1 MKIFMNKY
9 KTTKI
14 LSLLAMLTI
23 GIYAC
28 SDKFLEIGPQ
38 NSLSQSTLGNEAGLN
53 AAVISAY
60 SLLDGWNADWG
71 VGPWGGQQSN
81 WGFGDVM
88 SDDANKGTEPTDGVE
103 WETLEMMTWSPLEG
117 LFNAKFIMD
126 YEGISRANAAINLA
140 KNTEGISE
148 EVKAQAIA
156 EATFLRGYFYFDLYK
171 MFKHVPYYTE
181 EDVDFKKPNTNESG
195 EYVDIIGNIKADLQ
209 AAADVLPWTNSQP
222 GRATKG
228 AALGFLGKVQLWNK
242 EYAAAKAS
250 FDEVVNS
257 GVFAL
262 QDCYRSLW
270 TYEGENGS
278 GGKRESI
285 FAYQASIQ
293 DGSDDAQNA
302 NFPDR
307 LTYAHAGS
315 PFGCCGFR
323 QPSQAFVNAF
333 RVDANGL
340 PDFDN
345 LYVGQLDTDT
355 EPVDPRLD
363 FIVAR
368 VGVPVLD
375 WDIPYSLSWV
385 RSPSYGGEFSN
396 KKIMYGQGD
405 PKNAVS
411 WVPTQLSGINVHL
424 LRYAD
429 LLLMLAEAEVEAGTL
444 ARATEL
450 VNMVRERAGNC
461 AQGPTGTIWV
471 ENIDDPSIAWAD
483 YEIGLY
489 PTFADKDYATKAIR
503 WERRLELGME
513 GHRFFDLRR
522 WGIAKQTLDEYV
534 AFEIAYRAQYS
545 KYVANG
551 GYQSPKHD
559 LYPLPQTQIDLSA
572 VAGVPQIKQNPGY

>member
-1 MKIFMNKY
+1 MKKY
-9 KTTKI
+9 VTIKI
-14 LSLLAMLTI
+14 LALLAILSV

-38 NSLSQSTLGNEAGLN
+38 NSLSQSTLGSAAGLN

-81 WGFGDVM
+81 WGFGDIM
-88 SDDANKGTEPTDGVE
+88 SDDANKGTESTDGVE
-103 WETLEMMTWSPLEG
+103 WETLETFTWSPLEG
-117 LFNAKFIMD
+117 LFNAKFTMD

-140 KNTEGISE
+140 KNVEGVSE
-148 EVKAQAIA
+148 EAKNQAIA
-156 EATFLRGYFYFDLYK
+156 EARFLRGVYYLDLYK

-181 EDVDFKKPNTNESG
+181 EDLDFKKPNTNEAG
-195 EYVDIIGNIKADLQ
+195 EFIDIIDNIKADFQ
-209 AAADVLPWTNSQP
+209 AAADVLPLTQSEA

-228 AALGFLGKVQLWNK
+228 AALAYLGKAQLYNK

-250 FDEVVNS
+250 FDQVVNS
-257 GVFAL
+257 NIYAL

-270 TYEGENGS
+270 TYDGENGS

-285 FAYQASIQ
+285 FAYQASIN
-293 DGSDDAQNA
+293 DGAGDAENS
-302 NFPDR
+302 NFGDR
-307 LTYAHAGS
+307 LTYPHAGS

-323 QPSQAFVNAF
+323 QPSQAFVNSF

-340 PDFDN
+340 PDFNN
-345 LYVGQLDTDT
+345 LYVGKLANTD
-355 EPVDPRLD
+355 PVDPRLD
-363 FIVAR
+363 FVVAR

-375 WDIPYSLSWV
+375 WDIPYSLDWV

-405 PKNAVS
+405 PKSAVS
-411 WVPTQLSGINVHL
+411 WTNTQLSGINVHL
-424 LRYAD
+424 MRYAD
-429 LLLMLAEAEVEAGTL
+429 VLLMLAEAEVEAGTL
-444 ARATEL
+444 DRAREL
-450 VNMVRERAGNC
+450 VNMVRARAGNC

-471 ENIDDPSIAWAD
+471 NDIDDAGITWAN
-483 YEIGLY
+483 YEVGLY
-489 PTFADKDYATKAIR
+489 ASFPDKAYATKAIQ

-522 WGIAKQTLDEYV
+522 WGIAKETMDAY
-534 AFEIAYRAQYS
+534 IAYEKNYRPHYN
-545 KYVANG
+545 KYA
-551 GYQSPKHD
+551 GYTSPKHD
-559 LYPLPQTQIDLSA
+559 LYPLPQNQIDLSA
-572 VAGVPQIKQNPGY
+572 VDGVPQLKQNPGYTD